1 MKPLDFPSHHGPAN
15 ELLNHIRS
23 CYIPFVKVRLSKQIF
38 EARATISNSESDPLS
53 RHAEKT
59 SSRRT
64 IFNPSIPKAKRIIY
78 ESDRIEANVNL
89 QLMMCLLLLCV
100 CFLCHV
106 YQVVWHCLVH
116 SLEQTWI
123 RLNRILKGTCTP
135 FYFIPSNGIAMWL
148 DDLRSDFMASCE
160 RCQPICWFDF
170 EMTYVLKT
178 YAQVRISHRAS
189 ELVRGPRDLIAWV
202 RSVLISHEEE
212 A

>member
-1 MKPLDFPSHHGPAN
+1 ML
-15 ELLNHIRS
+15 R
-23 CYIPFVKVRLSKQIF
+23 KVRAFFHCWVLFQFKEDSR
-38 EARATISNSESDPLS
+38 ARIRRHWWSRWTSHRTTVPRMSFWITFVHVISL
-53 RHAEKT
+53 

-135 FYFIPSNGIAMWL
+135 FYFIPSNVIAMWL